1 MFSFFDDLVL
11 LKLIPYKMITHFSF
25 LKKPFIAMLFLIT
38 ISVVTNASNN
48 DKPCCSK
55 KCTGSEYCS
64 ACKNCSGCNYCNS
77 GGYCGVCR
85 PEAFKKPVKKTTVKP
100 QIKPKTQVKKKK

>member
-1 MFSFFDDLVL
+1 
-11 LKLIPYKMITHFSF
+11 
-25 LKKPFIAMLFLIT
+25 MLFNFKSILFILLCLFFFSLP
-38 ISVVTNASNN
+38 ISLSSNN

-64 ACKNCSGCNYCNS
+64 ACKNCSRCGYCNS

-85 PEAFKKPVKKTTVKP
+85 PEAFIKPVKKTTVKP
-100 QIKPKTQVKKKK
+100 KAKQQVKPNTSVKKNK